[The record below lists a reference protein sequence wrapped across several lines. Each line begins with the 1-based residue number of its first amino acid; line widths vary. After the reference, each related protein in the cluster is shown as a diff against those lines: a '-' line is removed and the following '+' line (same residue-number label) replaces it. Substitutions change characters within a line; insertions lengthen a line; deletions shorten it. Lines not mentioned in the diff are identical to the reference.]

1 MRVGCQIKD
10 KVYLVSVS
18 SLCMYG
24 LVSPE
29 DVGWVPSCLAEVD
42 LVSAVILVQG
52 HLKQAESSKQFR
64 VAGMISRRILT
75 SMNFGMFK
83 AKESRVTGIT

>member
-1 MRVGCQIKD
+1 MSPSLRFNFAYG
-10 KVYLVSVS
+10 LVSPGCVS

-29 DVGWVPSCLAEVD
+29 DVGGVPSCLAEVD

-52 HLKQAESSKQFR
+52 HLQ
-64 VAGMISRRILT
+64 
-75 SMNFGMFK
+75 
-83 AKESRVTGIT
+83 

>member
-52 HLKQAESSKQFR
+52 HLK
-64 VAGMISRRILT
+64 
-75 SMNFGMFK
+75 
-83 AKESRVTGIT
+83 